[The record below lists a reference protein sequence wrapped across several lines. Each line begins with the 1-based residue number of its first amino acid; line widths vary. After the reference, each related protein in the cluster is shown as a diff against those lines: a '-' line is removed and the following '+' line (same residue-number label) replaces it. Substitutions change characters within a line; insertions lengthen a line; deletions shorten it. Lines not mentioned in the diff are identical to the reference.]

1 MPETTETATFARPAQ
16 EVFDLLAD
24 FGNLAD
30 WDPMFEESMRLD
42 DGPLEVGSRFKVK
55 GAIAGSNFDLD
66 MEVVELDRPH
76 RVVVKGVG
84 DGLETREDISVRATT
99 EGCEV
104 TYHSAFETD
113 KPDIVDAASK
123 PAFIAI
129 GKRAINGMQEWI
141 RG

>member
-1 MPETTETATFARPAQ
+1 MPETTETTTFARPAQ
-16 EVFDLLAD
+16 EVFELVAD

-30 WDPMFEESMRLD
+30 WDPMFDESMRLD
-42 DGPLEVGSRFKVK
+42 EGPLDVGSRFKVK
-55 GAIAGSNFDLD
+55 GSMAGQAIDLD
-66 MEVVELDRPH
+66 MEVVEYNHPQRI
-76 RVVVKGVG
+76 VVEGTG
-84 DGLETREDISVRATT
+84 DGLRTKEDISVVPTA

-113 KPDIVDAASK
+113 KPDMVDAATK
-123 PAFIAI
+123 PAFVAI

>member
-16 EVFDLLAD
+16 EVFDLVAD
-24 FGNLAD
+24 FGNVAD

-42 DGPLEVGSRFKVK
+42 DGPLDVGSRFKVK
-55 GAIAGSNFDLD
+55 GSMAGKTIDLD
-66 MEVVELDRPH
+66 MEIVEYNRPQ
-76 RVVVKGVG
+76 RVVIKGVG
-84 DGLETREDISVRATT
+84 DGLETREDISVQPVA

-104 TYHSAFETD
+104 TYHSEFSTD

-123 PAFIAI
+123 PAYMAI

-141 RG
+141 AG

>member
-1 MPETTETATFARPAQ
+1 MPETTETTTFARPAQ
-16 EVFDLLAD
+16 EVFDLVAD

-30 WDPMFEESMRLD
+30 WDPMFDESMRLD
-42 DGPLEVGSRFKVK
+42 DGPLQVGSRFKVK
-55 GAIAGSNFDLD
+55 GSLAGQTIDLD
-66 MEVVELDRPH
+66 MEIVEYNRPQ

-84 DGLETREDISVRATT
+84 EGLETREDISVVPTA

-104 TYHSAFETD
+104 TYHSEFSTD
-113 KPDIVDAASK
+113 KPAIVDAASK

-141 RG
+141 AE